1 MTATTSALGF
11 PCPTTSSSQILVDD
25 SDVARIDYSNGW
37 EISGNPNFECNGTTH
52 KSTHQAGTLT
62 TATFSFEGPSVQV
75 FGTVGIN
82 GDPTSSYQLDD
93 LPPFLFN
100 FNASTLATRESIN
113 YRVQFYAS
121 PQLEPGNHT
130 LVISS
135 LGEGAQQMFL
145 DYILYNPITSA
156 QTRSINLPSST
167 FSETSPTVTPQCTSI
182 ISARALAGS
191 IAGSTA
197 LGLILGI
204 ILLFFQRRK
213 KSDSHYT
220 TTSNSAVNTPVSA
233 SPTSSATR
241 NSAAHL
247 TVPHIQEIMHNTDVE
262 IRSQRPP
269 TYVTFQ
275 SSQS

>member
-11 PCPTTSSSQILVDD
+11 PCPATSFSQILVDD

-37 EISGNPNFECNGTTH
+37 IIEGNKTFECNGTTH
-52 KSTHQAGTLT
+52 GSAHKAGTLT
-62 TATFSFEGPSVQV
+62 TATFSFEGLSVQV

-93 LPPFLFN
+93 LPPFLFT
-100 FNASTLATRESIN
+100 FNASTPAARESIN
-113 YRVQFYAS
+113 YRVQFYTS
-121 PQLEPGNHT
+121 PQLEPGFHT

-135 LGEGAQQMFL
+135 LGEGSGQMFL

-167 FSETSPTVTPQCTSI
+167 FSETSTTVTPHCTST
-182 ISARALAGS
+182 ISAGAFAG
-191 IAGSTA
+191 GVVGGTT

-220 TTSNSAVNTPVSA
+220 TISNSAG
-233 SPTSSATR
+233 TSS
-241 NSAAHL
+241 
-247 TVPHIQEIMHNTDVE
+247 
-262 IRSQRPP
+262 
-269 TYVTFQ
+269 
-275 SSQS
+275 